1 MLDKRLN
8 HAVRSLEIA
17 RLENS
22 LEHLASTQAQL
33 EEAIQD
39 EVQPDPTLLE
49 ALQDNRVV
57 MSVGFSS
64 PSILN

>member
-8 HAVRSLEIA
+8 HAVRSLKIA

-39 EVQPDPTLLE
+39 EMQSDPTLLE

-57 MSVGFSS
+57 MSVGVSS
-64 PSILN
+64 PSVLN